1 MEGSSPVFGSGVGE
15 EEEEEYAAAV
25 QGRSSSGGFT
35 HEGSVSQLL
44 SQVQQQ
50 SPERDKTLEEEEEEE
65 QEEQEEGNLYQEAA
79 KTDDSSLGGDG
90 GGAEAHEGF
99 TFDTNLASMHTY
111 LGGFYYFLAPLYML
125 HYFSATLKA
134 VTCILSLMLHPT
146 IHLYQISVDHLRE
159 DICNQV

>member
-1 MEGSSPVFGSGVGE
+1 MEGSLPVFGSGVGE

-50 SPERDKTLEEEEEEE
+50 SPERDKTLEEEE
-65 QEEQEEGNLYQEAA
+65 QEEGNSYQEAA
-79 KTDDSSLGGDG
+79 NTDDSSLGGDG

-111 LGGFYYFLAPLYML
+111 LGGFYYFLAPLYIL
-125 HYFSATLKA
+125 DYFSAMLKA
-134 VTCILSLMLHPT
+134 VTCILSSMLHPT
-146 IHLYQISVDHLRE
+146 IHLYQIYVDHLRE